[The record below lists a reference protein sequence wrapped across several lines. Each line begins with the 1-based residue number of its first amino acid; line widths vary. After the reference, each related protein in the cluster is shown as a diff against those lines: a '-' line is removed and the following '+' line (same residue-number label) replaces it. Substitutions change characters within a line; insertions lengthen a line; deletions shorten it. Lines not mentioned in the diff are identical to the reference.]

1 MSDRSHLRPGSRK
14 AVKAL
19 RGQSVKDSRGKR
31 GPREI
36 HGPGAVAQWS
46 DANQAYLIRPFKLGW
61 SEAVLDA
68 APVLAVRR
76 TADEARRFMR
86 TGE

>member
-1 MSDRSHLRPGSRK
+1 M
-14 AVKAL
+14 KAL
-19 RGQSVKDSRGKR
+19 KGRSTKA

-61 SEAVLDA
+61 SAAILDA
-68 APVLAVRR
+68 APILAVRR
-76 TADEARRFMR
+76 TAQEARDFMR
-86 TGE
+86 RGE